1 MFRLTCFSKIEII
14 QTIIQIKNLLL
25 TKNTERKETNF
36 NNNIDVWKEKYP
48 LFLYSFIPFTINEL
62 NWSKRKIGDA
72 AGFMCT

>member
-36 NNNIDVWKEKYP
+36 NNNIDV
-48 LFLYSFIPFTINEL
+48 
-62 NWSKRKIGDA
+62 
-72 AGFMCT
+72 